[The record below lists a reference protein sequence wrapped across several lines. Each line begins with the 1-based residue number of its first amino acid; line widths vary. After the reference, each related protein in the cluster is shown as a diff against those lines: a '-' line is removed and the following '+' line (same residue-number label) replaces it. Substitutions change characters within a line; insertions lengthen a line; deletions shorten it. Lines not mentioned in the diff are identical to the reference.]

1 MANRQERRAA
11 EAKARKQFSKEDLM
25 TNWRN
30 AQAEAMQLRKMYREV
45 LVETEQLRQR
55 AIQTQFALLC
65 AIEASGGSVKVDED
79 TVEYIESG
87 AVSGWRAES
96 SEGGINL
103 IAELSEN
110 FEDDAE

>member
-11 EAKARKQFSKEDLM
+11 EAKARKEFSKEDL
-25 TNWRN
+25 TRNWRN
-30 AQAEAMQLRKMYREV
+30 AQAEAIQLKQMYRDQ
-45 LVETEQLRQR
+45 LIETEQLRQR